1 MKEIILENY
10 FFEGTEEKNDN
21 KKLVLVIYDITD
33 NKRRYRFVKMMEKY
47 GLRVQ
52 KSAFEGILDNSH
64 YMNLISLIPK
74 HIDDTD
80 NVRVYRLP
88 IKGDVKAWGSGISEQ
103 EEVIII

>member
-10 FFEGTEEKNDN
+10 FFEGSRQKKDN

-33 NKRRYRFVKMMEKY
+33 NKRRYKFVKLLEKY
-47 GLRVQ
+47 GIRVQ
-52 KSAFEGILDNSH
+52 KSAFEMILDNSR
-64 YMNLISLIPK
+64 YMSLTSLIPK
-74 HIDDTD
+74 YIDPSD

-88 IKGDVKAWGSGISEQ
+88 IKGDVKSWGSDLPEQ